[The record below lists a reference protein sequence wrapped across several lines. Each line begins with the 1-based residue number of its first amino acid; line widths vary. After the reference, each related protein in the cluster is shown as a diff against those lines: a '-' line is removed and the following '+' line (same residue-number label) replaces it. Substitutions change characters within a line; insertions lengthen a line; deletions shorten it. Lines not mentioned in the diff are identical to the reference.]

1 MCLISNLFKVPASDK
16 TISSVAAGCAAS
28 SVAPVILDTLNP
40 AYVFN
45 LDAAVFLSVPPAQS
59 STKNKSASAISAPI
73 SV

>member
-1 MCLISNLFKVPASDK
+1 MCVMSNRFNVPASEII
-16 TISSVAAGCAAS
+16 ISSVAAGVTAKA
-28 SVAPVILDTLNP
+28 VAPVILDTSNP

-45 LDAAVFLSVPPAQS
+45 LDAAVFLSVPPAPS